1 MRVFILFVCALGIVI
16 SSSAQKSVLKAVP
29 YGKTAHPTQVSIID
43 EGTPNST
50 VANPIIPPSRPK
62 SIKAT
67 IDTTWVGSSINA
79 YTLLIAQQRGLW
91 YDKNLNAIMM
101 DYRGNQGTTAY
112 PKMAFLNGNSVANSY
127 SLDQG
132 ATWVKKTGI
141 MGVTG
146 VTACRYPS
154 GVISNPDGNT
164 DINNSYAVM
173 AGPAT
178 DGSAWVS
185 SYYGSIKYDG
195 TNADLQTVPQS
206 MGELLRQGM
215 TATEDGKVHFCG
227 DGYTDDYLSSILMI
241 KNGVMDFSTGIIDW
255 TPIEISLDDIIA
267 RKAVD
272 NTLITFFGDAH
283 MAWNN
288 DGSVGYVM
296 VRGSDVRAA
305 DPTSWIPIFFKTVD
319 GGESWNQLPYFDYST
334 LTEIT
339 DWILPVAGET
349 DIYKPMFT
357 DFALTVDNNN
367 LPHLFA
373 QIRGAASDDIDSLT
387 YIWTYGTDAYDAD
400 CNFFEVW
407 PTNASMTT
415 WQAFHIDTCWSDD
428 LTTTVSWYTSS
439 TGNVT
444 WDHRMQASRSYD
456 GTRVYC
462 TWTDSDYKFWGTKK
476 YNLNPDLFA
485 FGRCMNSN
493 STFGPTNMTYFT
505 DAFGISF
512 FHFTSPIAMIPSTA
526 DPLSTESIPVRISDI
541 QSTGLN
547 ADNPTYHI
555 YVKGIDVQLDCIYD
569 GTNDMNPVAK
579 FTQCYPNPSNGSSYV
594 DLSLDKNSRVNL
606 VITNV
611 AGQTVSTVNYGMVN
625 KGSRQLKID
634 NSILGSGVYFCT
646 FTVGDQKY
654 TSKMIVN

>member
-1 MRVFILFVCALGIVI
+1 MMRTLLLFVFALGIMA
-16 SSSAQKSVLKAVP
+16 SSVAQKSALKAVP
-29 YGKTAHPTQVSIID
+29 YGKNTALQTVSVID
-43 EGTPNST
+43 QGLPNET
-50 VANPIIPPSRPK
+50 VANPTVLPSRPK
-62 SIKAT
+62 STSAT
-67 IDTTWVGSSINA
+67 IDTVKVGSSINA
-79 YTLLIAQQRGLW
+79 FGLLIAQQRCMW
-91 YDKNLNAIMM
+91 YDKNLNAIMT

-112 PKMAFLNGNSVANSY
+112 PQMTYLTGNDLVNSY
-127 SLDQG
+127 SQDQG
-132 ATWVKKTGI
+132 TTWVKKTGVAD
-141 MGVTG
+141 GTRH
-146 VTACRYPS
+146 RYPS
-154 GVISNPDGNT
+154 GVISNPPGNT

-173 AGPAT
+173 SGPET
-178 DGSAWVS
+178 DGSAWINT
-185 SYYGSIKYDG
+185 YKCGIKYDG
-195 TNADLQTVPQS
+195 TNIDTQLNPTT
-206 MGELLRQGM
+206 MDELLRQGL

-227 DGYTDDYLSSILMI
+227 DAYTSDYLSSTLMI
-241 KNGVMDFSTGIIDW
+241 HNGTYDYSTGVIDW
-255 TPIEISLDDIIA
+255 TYNEISLDDVIA

-357 DFALTVDNNN
+357 DFALTVDNND

-373 QIRGAASDDIDSLT
+373 QVRGAASDDIDSLT

-407 PTNASMTT
+407 PTDASMTT

-439 TGNVT
+439 SGNQT

-456 GTRVYC
+456 GTRVYA

-476 YNLNPDLFA
+476 YNLNPDLFV

-512 FHFTSPIAMIPSTA
+512 YHFTSPIAMIPSTA

-555 YVKGIDVQLDCIYD
+555 YVKGIDVQLDCSYV
-569 GTNDMNPVAK
+569 GTNDLNPVAK

-594 DLSLDKNSRVNL
+594 DLSLDKNSSVNL

-625 KGSRQLKID
+625 KGSRQLLID
-634 NSILGSGVYFCT
+634 NSKLGSGVYFCT
-646 FTVGDQKY
+646 FTVVGDQKY
-654 TSKMIVN
+654 TSKMIVE